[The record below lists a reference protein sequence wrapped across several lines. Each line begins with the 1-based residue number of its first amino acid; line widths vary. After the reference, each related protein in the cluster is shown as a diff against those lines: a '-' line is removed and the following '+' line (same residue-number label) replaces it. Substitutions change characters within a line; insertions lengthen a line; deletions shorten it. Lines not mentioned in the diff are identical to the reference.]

1 MERKSGMKDL
11 KQLAFEQKSAISL
24 LIVMSALRGAAMI
37 GQAVFFVLV
46 VDGVF
51 IKNSSFE
58 EITPFLIGLLLAI
71 IIRSGTG
78 YLIGRTGVDMAAS
91 IKKQLRLRLIQSFKE
106 DPLLSS
112 TESHS
117 GQKVSLLMD
126 AVDETDGF
134 FSKYIPQLIQSYIIP
149 IMLLAAIFSQNWT
162 TGLIIL
168 VTAPFIPV
176 FMAIVGKRTKEKA
189 DEKMV
194 QLNRFSGTFLDILQG
209 LTTLRLFGQGE
220 KQKEKI
226 KESSKNFRDST
237 MDVLKSAFMSSL
249 TLEYISM
256 LSIGIIAL
264 EVGLRLVVFDNLTFF
279 SAFFIMILVPDF
291 FTMLKD
297 FGSAFHTARGSVSA
311 SQMMNE
317 EFSKERKQVEWGDV
331 ELPDGKVPQLDI
343 GHLSFSYGQQFELAD
358 VSLAIKPYSKIAVIG
373 KSGSGK
379 TTLMNLIAGLL
390 PIDDGDILID
400 GKPRKEIDES
410 SWFKQLSYI
419 SQSPY
424 LFAGTIRENIAIGVN
439 GNPSAKEIDE
449 AARKAGIHELVES
462 LPEGYHTRVGEGGR
476 GLSGGEK
483 QRIALAR
490 AFLKKPTIILFD
502 EPTTGLD
509 LQTERILQQSIAELS
524 RNATVLTVAHRLHT
538 IRDSDQIV
546 YLDNGRVAAVGPHEE
561 LAANFT
567 PYQNLL
573 PLQTGGAM
581 R

>member
-1 MERKSGMKDL
+1 MKDL

-149 IMLLAAIFSQNWT
+149 IMLLGAIFSQNWT

-237 MDVLKSAFMSSL
+237 MDVLRSAFMSSL

-424 LFAGTIRENIAIGVN
+424 LFVGTIRENIAIGVN

>member
-1 MERKSGMKDL
+1 MKDL

-46 VDGVF
+46 VDCVF
-51 IKNSSFE
+51 IRNSSFE

-317 EFSKERKQVEWGDV
+317 EFSKERKQVEWGDI

-358 VSLAIKPYSKIAVIG
+358 ISLAIKPYSKIAVIG

-524 RNATVLTVAHRLHT
+524 RNATVITVAHRLHT

>member
-317 EFSKERKQVEWGDV
+317 EFSKERKQVEWGDI

-439 GNPSAKEIDE
+439 GNPTAKEIDE

-462 LPEGYHTRVGEGGR
+462 LPEGYDTRVGEGGR

>member
-1 MERKSGMKDL
+1 MKDL

>member
-149 IMLLAAIFSQNWT
+149 IMLLGAIFSQNWT

-237 MDVLKSAFMSSL
+237 MDVLRSAFMSSL

>member
-1 MERKSGMKDL
+1 MKDL

-317 EFSKERKQVEWGDV
+317 EFSKERKQVEWGDI

-462 LPEGYHTRVGEGGR
+462 LPEGYDTRVGEGGR

>member
-1 MERKSGMKDL
+1 
-11 KQLAFEQKSAISL
+11 
-24 LIVMSALRGAAMI
+24 
-37 GQAVFFVLV
+37 
-46 VDGVF
+46 
-51 IKNSSFE
+51 
-58 EITPFLIGLLLAI
+58 
-71 IIRSGTG
+71 
-78 YLIGRTGVDMAAS
+78 
-91 IKKQLRLRLIQSFKE
+91 
-106 DPLLSS
+106 
-112 TESHS
+112 
-117 GQKVSLLMD
+117 
-126 AVDETDGF
+126 
-134 FSKYIPQLIQSYIIP
+134 
-149 IMLLAAIFSQNWT
+149 
-162 TGLIIL
+162 
-168 VTAPFIPV
+168 
-176 FMAIVGKRTKEKA
+176 
-189 DEKMV
+189 
-194 QLNRFSGTFLDILQG
+194 
-209 LTTLRLFGQGE
+209 
-220 KQKEKI
+220 
-226 KESSKNFRDST
+226 

-317 EFSKERKQVEWGDV
+317 EFSKERKQVEWGDI

-524 RNATVLTVAHRLHT
+524 RNATVITVAHRLHT

>member
-1 MERKSGMKDL
+1 MKDL

-189 DEKMV
+189 DEKME

>member
-1 MERKSGMKDL
+1 MKDL

-149 IMLLAAIFSQNWT
+149 IMLLGAIFSQNWT

-237 MDVLKSAFMSSL
+237 MDVLRSAFMSSL

>member
-1 MERKSGMKDL
+1 MKDL

-149 IMLLAAIFSQNWT
+149 IMLLGAIFSQNWT

-317 EFSKERKQVEWGDV
+317 EFSKERKQVEWGDI

-343 GHLSFSYGQQFELAD
+343 GHLSFSYGQKFELAD

-524 RNATVLTVAHRLHT
+524 RNATVITVAHRLHT

>member
-1 MERKSGMKDL
+1 MERENSMKDL
-11 KQLAFEQKSAISL
+11 KGLAFEQKKEIGL
-24 LIVMSALRGAAMI
+24 LIAMSVLKGAATI
-37 GQAVFFVLV
+37 GQAVFFVLA

-51 IKNSSFE
+51 MKAQGFG
-58 EITPFLIGLLLAI
+58 EILPFLYALLISI
-71 IIRSGTG
+71 IIRSLSS
-78 YLIGRTGVDMAAS
+78 YVIGRTGVEMAAA
-91 IKKQLRLRLIQSFKE
+91 IKQQLRMKLIRSFAE

-112 TESHS
+112 AESHS
-117 GQKVSLLMD
+117 GRKVSLLMD

-149 IMLLAAIFSQNWT
+149 LMLLVAVFSLNWT

-176 FMAIVGKRTKEKA
+176 FMAIVGKRTKQKA
-189 DEKMV
+189 DEKME

-209 LTTLRLFGQGE
+209 LTTLRLYGRGNE
-220 KQKEKI
+220 QKEKI
-226 KESSKNFRDST
+226 EKSSKNFRDST
-237 MDVLKSAFMSSL
+237 VDVLKSAFLSSL

-264 EVGLRLVVFDNLTFF
+264 EVGLRLVVFDNITFF

-311 SQMMNE
+311 SQLLTE
-317 EFSKERKQVEWGDV
+317 EFSKERKPVLWGERDLI
-331 ELPDGKVPQLDI
+331 EGKAPHISLQRI
-343 GHLSFSYGQQFELAD
+343 SFSYNSEFGLSDISFELE
-358 VSLAIKPYSKIAVIG
+358 PYSQIAIIG

-379 TTLMNLIAGLL
+379 TTLMHIMAGLL
-390 PIDDGDILID
+390 PVMDGDIGID
-400 GKPRKEIDES
+400 GRSRSELSEA
-410 SWFKQLSYI
+410 SWFSQLSYI

-424 LFAGTIRENIAIGVN
+424 LFAGTIKENIAIGTN
-439 GNPSAKEIDE
+439 RQATDEEIAE
-449 AARKAGIHELVES
+449 AAVKAGIAELIDS
-462 LPEGYHTRVGEGGR
+462 LPEGYGTLVGEGGR

-490 AFLKKPTIILFD
+490 AFLKKPAVILFD

-509 LQTERILQQSIAELS
+509 LQTEMILQQSLAELS
-524 RNATVLTVAHRLHT
+524 RHATVITVAHRLHT
-538 IRDSDQIV
+538 IRSSDKII
-546 YLDNGRVAAVGPHEE
+546 YLENGRLAASGTHEE
-561 LAANFT
+561 LATNFE
-567 PYQNLL
+567 PYRNLL
-573 PLQTGGAM
+573 PLQQGGAM

>member
-1 MERKSGMKDL
+1 MKDL

-24 LIVMSALRGAAMI
+24 LIAMSALRGAAMI

-46 VDGVF
+46 VDCVF
-51 IKNSSFE
+51 IRNSSFE

-317 EFSKERKQVEWGDV
+317 EFSKERKQVEWGDI

-358 VSLAIKPYSKIAVIG
+358 ISLAIKPYSKIAVIG

-524 RNATVLTVAHRLHT
+524 RNATVITVAHRLHT

>member
-1 MERKSGMKDL
+1 MKDL
-11 KQLAFEQKSAISL
+11 KQLAFEQKNSISL
-24 LIVMSALRGAAMI
+24 LVVMSVLRGLAMI

-51 IKNSSFE
+51 IKGKDFG
-58 EITPFLIGLLLAI
+58 EITPFLFGLLLAI
-71 IIRSGTG
+71 IVRSAAG
-78 YLIGRTGVDMAAS
+78 YLIGRTGVDMAAA
-91 IKKQLRLRLIQSFKE
+91 IKKQLRLKLINSFKE

-117 GQKVSLLMD
+117 GQKVSLVLD

-149 IMLLAAIFSQNWT
+149 IMLLAAIISQNWT

-189 DEKMV
+189 DKKMD

-220 KQKEKI
+220 KQKDKI
-226 KESSKNFRDST
+226 EESSKNFRDST
-237 MDVLKSAFMSSL
+237 VDVLKSAFLSSL

-264 EVGLRLVVFDNLTFF
+264 EVGLRLVVFDNLSFF
-279 SAFFIMILVPDF
+279 SAFLIMILVPDF

-311 SQMMNE
+311 AQMMDE
-317 EFSKERKQVEWGDV
+317 EFSKERKQVVWGET
-331 ELPDGKVPQLDI
+331 ELAEGKVP
-343 GHLSFSYGQQFELAD
+343 HLSLENLHFAYNPQFELRD
-358 VSLAIKPYSKIAVIG
+358 ISIDIEPYSKIAVIG

-379 TTLMNLIAGLL
+379 TTLMHLIAGLL
-390 PIDDGDILID
+390 PIKEGDILID
-400 GKPRKEIDES
+400 GKPREEIDES
-410 SWFKQLSYI
+410 SWFKQISYI

-424 LFAGTIRENIAIGVN
+424 LFAGTIKENIAIGADRET
-439 GNPSAKEIDE
+439 SQREIDE
-449 AARKAGIHELVES
+449 AAEKAGISELIAS
-462 LPEGYHTRVGEGGR
+462 LPQGYETEVGEGGR

-509 LQTERILQQSIAELS
+509 LQTERILQQSLEELS

-538 IRDSDQIV
+538 IRNSDRIIF
-546 YLDNGRVAAVGPHEE
+546 LENGKVAAAGAHEE
-561 LAANFT
+561 LAANFE
-567 PYQNLL
+567 PYRNLL
-573 PLQTGGAM
+573 PLPQGGAL

>member
-1 MERKSGMKDL
+1 MKDL
-11 KQLAFEQKSAISL
+11 KQLAFEQKNSISL
-24 LIVMSALRGAAMI
+24 LIVMSVLRGAAMI

-51 IKNSSFE
+51 IKGKDFG
-58 EITPFLIGLLLAI
+58 EITPFLFGLLLAI
-71 IIRSGTG
+71 IVRSAAG
-78 YLIGRTGVDMAAS
+78 YLIGRTGIDMAAT
-91 IKKQLRLRLIQSFKE
+91 IKKQLRLKLINSFKE

-112 TESHS
+112 AESHS
-117 GQKVSLLMD
+117 GQKVSLVLD

-149 IMLLAAIFSQNWT
+149 IMLLAAIISQNWT

-189 DEKMV
+189 DEKMD
-194 QLNRFSGTFLDILQG
+194 QLNRFSGAFLDILQG

-220 KQKEKI
+220 KQKDKI
-226 KESSKNFRDST
+226 EESSKNFRDST
-237 MDVLKSAFMSSL
+237 VDVLKSAFLSSL

-264 EVGLRLVVFDNLTFF
+264 EVGLRLVVFDNLSFF
-279 SAFFIMILVPDF
+279 SAFLIMILVPDF

-311 SQMMNE
+311 AQMMDE
-317 EFSKERKQVEWGDV
+317 EFSKERKQVVWGET
-331 ELPDGKVPQLDI
+331 ELAEGKVP
-343 GHLSFSYGQQFELAD
+343 HLSLENLHFAYNPQFELRD
-358 VSLAIKPYSKIAVIG
+358 VSIDIEPYSKIAVIG

-379 TTLMNLIAGLL
+379 TTLMHLIAGLL
-390 PIDDGDILID
+390 PIKEGDILVD
-400 GKPRKEIDES
+400 GKPREEIDES
-410 SWFKQLSYI
+410 SWFKQISYI

-424 LFAGTIRENIAIGVN
+424 LFAGTIKENIAIGADRET
-439 GNPSAKEIDE
+439 SQKEIEE
-449 AARKAGIHELVES
+449 AAEKAGISDLIAS
-462 LPEGYHTRVGEGGR
+462 LPQGYETGVGEGGR

-509 LQTERILQQSIAELS
+509 LQTERILQQSLEELS
-524 RNATVLTVAHRLHT
+524 RYATVITVAHRLHT
-538 IRDSDQIV
+538 IRNSDRIIF
-546 YLDNGRVAAVGPHEE
+546 LENGKVAAAGTHEE
-561 LAANFT
+561 LAANFE
-567 PYQNLL
+567 PYRNRL
-573 PLQTGGAM
+573 PLPQGGAP

>member
-1 MERKSGMKDL
+1 MKDL
-11 KQLAFEQKSAISL
+11 KQLAFEQKNSISL
-24 LIVMSALRGAAMI
+24 LIVMSVLRGAAMI

-51 IKNSSFE
+51 IKDKDFG
-58 EITPFLIGLLLAI
+58 EITLFLFGLLLAI
-71 IIRSGTG
+71 IVRSAAG
-78 YLIGRTGVDMAAS
+78 YLIGRTGVDMAAA
-91 IKKQLRLRLIQSFKE
+91 IKKQLRLKLINSFKE

-117 GQKVSLLMD
+117 GQKVSLVLD

-149 IMLLAAIFSQNWT
+149 IMLLAAIISQNWT

-189 DEKMV
+189 DEKMD

-220 KQKEKI
+220 KQKDKI
-226 KESSKNFRDST
+226 EESSKNFRDST
-237 MDVLKSAFMSSL
+237 VDVLKSAFLSSL

-264 EVGLRLVVFDNLTFF
+264 EVGLRLVVFDNLSFF
-279 SAFFIMILVPDF
+279 SAFLIMILVPDF

-311 SQMMNE
+311 AQMMEE
-317 EFSKERKQVEWGDV
+317 EFSKERKRVVWGET
-331 ELPDGKVPQLDI
+331 ELAEGKVP
-343 GHLSFSYGQQFELAD
+343 HLSLENLHFAYNPQFELRD
-358 VSLAIKPYSKIAVIG
+358 VSIDIEPYSKIAVIG

-379 TTLMNLIAGLL
+379 TTLMHLIAGLL
-390 PIDDGDILID
+390 PIKEGDILID
-400 GKPRKEIDES
+400 GKPREEIEES
-410 SWFKQLSYI
+410 SWFKQISYI

-424 LFAGTIRENIAIGVN
+424 LFAGTIKENIAIGADRET
-439 GNPSAKEIDE
+439 SQKEIDE
-449 AARKAGIHELVES
+449 AAEKAGISDLIAS
-462 LPEGYHTRVGEGGR
+462 LPQGYETGVGEGGR

-509 LQTERILQQSIAELS
+509 LQTERILQQSIEELS
-524 RNATVLTVAHRLHT
+524 RYATVITVAHRLHT
-538 IRDSDQIV
+538 IRNSDRIIF
-546 YLDNGRVAAVGPHEE
+546 LENGKVAAAGTHEE
-561 LAANFT
+561 LAANFE
-567 PYQNLL
+567 PYRNRL
-573 PLQTGGAM
+573 PLPQGGAS

>member
-189 DEKMV
+189 DEKME